1 VNAAIAWFARNH
13 VTANLLM
20 FMLIL
25 GGVVALPSIKREVF
39 PEISIDVISA
49 SVQYPGASPSEV
61 EEAICVRIEEALHG
75 LQGIKRIS
83 STAGEGVGTVSV
95 ELMVG
100 EDVRRRLDEVRNRVD
115 QIETF
120 PENAKPPQV
129 TQAELRVPVLDIAI
143 AGQVD
148 ERELKRL
155 GERIRD
161 DLTSLPQISDAELT
175 ATRDYEIS
183 IELSERDMQ
192 RHGLGFDDIVAAVRL
207 SSLDL
212 PGGTIRTE
220 SGEILLRTRGQAYRG
235 ADFERVPLISR
246 NDGTRLTLGDVAT
259 VVDGFE
265 EGDLVSRFDGRPAV
279 LVQVFRVGQQSALEI
294 AATVESYLER
304 TEATLPKGITLT
316 IAQNDARFLRDR
328 LDTLLSAGQTGFVL
342 VLIVL
347 ALFLRLRLALW
358 VSLGIPLSFLGVL
371 ALMPGL
377 DLSLN
382 LISLMAFIVVLG
394 IVVDDAIIVGENAHT
409 EQERCGD
416 SMLGAI
422 RGAQGIAI
430 PVIFGVLTT
439 VAAFAPMFFVPGP
452 MGKMVSVVPMIV
464 VLCLLFS
471 LFESLFILPA
481 HLGHGA
487 KIDRAASNAV
497 SVAWRRFQDR
507 VASGLTRFIEER
519 YGVMLDHAIEWRY
532 LATAL
537 GIFTLLVTIGLLAG
551 GWLRFHFQPEVEGE
565 ATVAY
570 LTMPQGTPSTVTGLG
585 VEQLAEAARRV
596 EADLGAPIFAHLQT
610 TVGQQPYKFKQA
622 EGPAAFA
629 AAWTKAGN
637 LGEVLVQV
645 VPADQRDLSVA
656 EITRRWRQQ
665 AGSIPGAEELTFSS
679 SIMTAGSPVM
689 IELSGPRLDEL
700 REAARAVRVQ
710 LAQFP
715 GVLDIRDS
723 FRGGK
728 QELELEILPSAEALG
743 LTAHDLGHQVR
754 QAFYGEEAQR
764 VQRGRDDVP
773 VMVRYPEGERRSLAD
788 LESMRIRTADGTAV
802 PFRSVARMKLD
813 VGFTSIRRIDRRR
826 VVNVIA
832 QVDDST
838 TNANE
843 VLAAFKQGPLPKLYE
858 RFPSV
863 SVAFGGEQREQS
875 EFLGSLAE
883 GWLMALLVI
892 FALLAIPLKS
902 YSQPLIIMSVI
913 PFGLVGAAWGHVLMR
928 YDFSMMSV
936 IGLVALSGVVVN
948 DSLVL
953 VDKVNHYRA
962 DGMSPREALSQAGRS
977 RFRAIMLTS
986 LTTFAGLTPL
996 LAETSIQSRLLIPMA
1011 ISLAFGVL
1019 FATLISL
1026 LVVPAHYLILEDL
1039 KGALAR
1045 LRTPNSTRANPKTI
1059 SEPEF
1064 DGRDSAAMTNG

>member
-25 GGVVALPSIKREVF
+25 GGLVALPSIKREVF
-39 PEISIDVISA
+39 PEISIDVVSA
-49 SVQYPGASPSEV
+49 SVDYPGASPAEV
-61 EEAICVRIEEALHG
+61 EEAICIRIEEALQG

-83 STAGEGVGTVSV
+83 STAAEGQGTVSV
-95 ELMVG
+95 ELMIG

-115 QIETF
+115 RIETF
-120 PENAKPPQV
+120 PDNAKPPQI
-129 TQAELRVPVLDIAI
+129 TQAELRIPVLDIAI

-148 ERELKRL
+148 ERQLKAL

-161 DLTSLPQISDAELT
+161 ELTNLPQISDAKL
-175 ATRDYEIS
+175 AAIRDYEIS
-183 IELSERDMQ
+183 VELSERDMQ
-192 RHGLGFDDIVAAVRL
+192 RHGLGFDDIVAAIRM

-212 PGGTIRTE
+212 PGGTIRTD
-220 SGEILLRTRGQAYRG
+220 SGEILLRTKGQAYRG
-235 ADFERVPLISR
+235 RDFERVPLISR

-265 EGDLVSRFDGRPAV
+265 DGDLVSRFDGSPAV
-279 LVQVFRVGQQSALEI
+279 LVQVYRVGQQSALEI

-328 LDTLLSAGQTGFVL
+328 LDTLLGAGQTGFVL

-409 EQERCGD
+409 EQERSGD
-416 SMLGAI
+416 AMLGAI

-452 MGKMVSVVPMIV
+452 MGKMVMVIPAIV
-464 VLCLLFS
+464 VLCLIFS

-487 KIDRAASNAV
+487 DIDRAPSNKV
-497 SVAWRRFQDR
+497 SFAWRRFQDR
-507 VASGLTRFIEER
+507 IAAGLARFIDKR
-519 YGVMLDHAIEWRY
+519 YGPLLDRAIEWRY
-532 LATAL
+532 LATAC
-537 GIFTLLVTIGLLAG
+537 GIFTLVVTIGLLAG

-570 LTMPQGTPSTVTGLG
+570 LTMPQGTPSDVTELG
-585 VEQLAEAARRV
+585 VAKLAEAARRV
-596 EADLGAPIFAHLQT
+596 EADLGVPIFAHLQT
-610 TVGQQPYKFKQA
+610 TVGQQPYKLKQA
-622 EGPAAFA
+622 EGPAGFA
-629 AAWTKAGN
+629 AAWAKAGN

-645 VPADQRDLSVA
+645 VPAEERDLSVA
-656 EITRRWRQQ
+656 EITRRWRKQV
-665 AGSIPGAEELTFSS
+665 GSVAGAEELTFSS
-679 SIMTAGSPVM
+679 SIMTAGSPLM
-689 IELSGPRLDEL
+689 IELSGPDLDEL
-700 REAARAVRVQ
+700 REAAKATRVQ

-715 GVLDIRDS
+715 GVIDIRDS

-728 QELELEILPSAEALG
+728 QEVELEILPSAEALG
-743 LTAHDLGHQVR
+743 LTARDLGHQVR

-773 VMVRYPEGERRSLAD
+773 VMVRYPESNRRSLAD
-788 LESMRIRTADGTAV
+788 LENMRIRTADGTAV
-802 PFRSVARMKLD
+802 PFQSVARMQLD
-813 VGFTSIRRIDRRR
+813 VGFSSIRRVDRRR

-843 VLAAFKQGPLPKLYE
+843 VLAAFKTGPLPKLYE
-858 RFPSV
+858 RFPSISV
-863 SVAFGGEQREQS
+863 SFGGEQREQS
-875 EFLGSLAE
+875 EFLGSLAK
-883 GWLMALLVI
+883 GWMLALLVI
-892 FALLAIPLKS
+892 YALLAIPLKS
-902 YSQPLIIMSVI
+902 YSQPLIIMSAI

-953 VDKVNHYRA
+953 VDRVNQFRSE
-962 DGMSPREALSQAGRS
+962 GMPIREALARAGRS

-1019 FATLISL
+1019 YATLISL
-1026 LVVPAHYLILEDL
+1026 LVVPAHYMILEDL
-1039 KGALAR
+1039 KAALAR
-1045 LRTPNSTRANPKTI
+1045 LRRPK
-1059 SEPEF
+1059 SARELQPVVSDPEF
-1064 DGRDSAAMTNG
+1064 EGPEVAATTNS